1 MKKSKLMLSIVC
13 LITASCASKI
23 EKHFCKVFL
32 YKPLE
37 DSPAYM
43 VKLPLNST
51 IETIISGHSD
61 AYTFSYHDAVFY
73 ISEEYPYKSQDTL
86 YNFLLRTQ
94 CLLQMGER
102 IDIPIEGVLYES
114 GRYGSTFWRYYLF
127 YNLEK
132 PNHIYG
138 VSNRGFEHLYVGYAQ
153 ASERDTAALND
164 CISSAIRINKPINKH
179 KANKIIKCDRFYTT
193 K

>member
-1 MKKSKLMLSIVC
+1 
-13 LITASCASKI
+13 
-23 EKHFCKVFL
+23 
-32 YKPLE
+32 
-37 DSPAYM
+37 
-43 VKLPLNST
+43 
-51 IETIISGHSD
+51 
-61 AYTFSYHDAVFY
+61 
-73 ISEEYPYKSQDTL
+73 
-86 YNFLLRTQ
+86 
-94 CLLQMGER
+94 MGER